1 MTRAYAIVKR
11 QRNPCSARRD
21 HGHLGETSSVKVA
34 GTGSLGR
41 PGRAENPPAWVSAKW
56 APHRPTAGPETGRAR
71 RSVSGPPRRLEPAGR
86 STALDLTDGT
96 GIASDHVAR
105 DARAG
110 TAGGPA
116 GEGTASWASARRA
129 RRRPASGRTARLRGP
144 SGSRAG
150 VRLSSG
156 RA

>member
-71 RSVSGPPRRLEPAGR
+71 RSVNGPPGGGDLVDLWPKWRIPSTAARLEP
-86 STALDLTDGT
+86 
-96 GIASDHVAR
+96 VAR
-105 DARAG
+105 GYPDRKLFQSEAITWTG
-110 TAGGPA
+110 
-116 GEGTASWASARRA
+116 
-129 RRRPASGRTARLRGP
+129 
-144 SGSRAG
+144 
-150 VRLSSG
+150 
-156 RA
+156 